1 MTNIE
6 IICHRGFWQKR
17 DDQNRL
23 ASFKK
28 AIESGFGFETDVRD
42 SGSNIVIAHDSPNH
56 ESSLFS
62 DVLGQLI
69 SYKLNRQTL
78 AINIKADGLV
88 GEIKKLID
96 EYKLINYFTFDMSIP
111 EMVCYKN
118 AGLKYFSRL
127 SEFERKPV
135 LLDDAAGIWL
145 DTFESEWYDDDY
157 INHLLETVKQICVVS
172 AELHGRDHTSQ
183 WALIKELNDHNDLML
198 CTDKPNEAREYFE

>member
-6 IICHRGFWQKR
+6 IICHRGLWQKR
-17 DDQNRL
+17 DEQNTL

-28 AIESGFGFETDVRD
+28 AFESGFGFETDVRD

-69 SYKLNRQTL
+69 SYKLKWKPF
-78 AINIKADGLV
+78 AINIKADGLA
-88 GEIKKLID
+88 GEIKKIID

-127 SEFERKPV
+127 SEFEKKTV
-135 LLDDAAGIWL
+135 LGDDAAGIWL
-145 DTFESEWYDDDY
+145 DAFESEWYDEDY
-157 INHLLETVKQICVVS
+157 INNVLLTVRKVCIVS
-172 AELHGRDHTSQ
+172 AELHSRDHTSQ
-183 WALIKELNDHNDLML
+183 WALIKGLNNQNKLML
-198 CTDKPNEAREYFE
+198 CTDKPNEAKEYFR